1 MQNITFDEIK
11 IGDQS
16 SYTKT
21 VTLQDI
27 QDFAKVTGDN
37 NPVHLSEEFAK
48 NTPFGGR
55 IAHGMLTL
63 SYISTV
69 LGTQYPGQG
78 SIFMGLNDVKL
89 TAPVRPGDTITT
101 TATVK
106 HKHDTKP
113 VVKFDCACVNQDG
126 VTVVKAEAVVLAPV
140 QKFGNPQPAP

>member
-1 MQNITFDEIK
+1 MPNVTFDEIK
-11 IGDQS
+11 IGDQVA
-16 SYTKT
+16 YTKT

-27 QDFAKVTGDN
+27 EAFAKVTGDN

-48 NTPFGGR
+48 STPFGGR
-55 IAHGMLTL
+55 IAHGMLTA

-78 SIFMGLNDVKL
+78 SIFMGMNDMKFM
-89 TAPVRPGDTITT
+89 APVRPGDTITT
-101 TATVK
+101 TATVTSK
-106 HKHDTKP
+106 HPTKP

-140 QKFGNPQPAP
+140 QKAGDPQPAP